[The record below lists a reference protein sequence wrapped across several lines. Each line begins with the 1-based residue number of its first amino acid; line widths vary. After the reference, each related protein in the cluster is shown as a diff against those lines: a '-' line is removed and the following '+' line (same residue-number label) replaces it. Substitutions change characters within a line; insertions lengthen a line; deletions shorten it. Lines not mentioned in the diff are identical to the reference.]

1 MVLAILEIR
10 FVGRG
15 GQGIVFLGLILSR
28 AAVIYEE
35 KNASN
40 IQDYGSSM
48 RGGST
53 ISDVIISDDEII
65 CPIVTKPDILVALT
79 DESLEEFTGT
89 LKEGGLLLIDE
100 NVKSFM
106 GNNFKIFR
114 IPSTQIAESDFKSGT
129 TANMIMLGALTGIT
143 GIVSEESVLNSLL
156 DVMEQL
162 DLKDNIKEKNV
173 QALIRGVKIGRDLT
187 KKKQA
192 N

>member
-1 MVLAILEIR
+1 MVTLEIR
-10 FVGRG
+10 FVGSG

-35 KNASN
+35 KNACN
-40 IQDYGSSM
+40 IQNYGSRM

-53 ISDVIISDDEII
+53 ISDVVISDDEIV
-65 CPIVTKPDILVALT
+65 CPIVMKPDILVALSE
-79 DESLEEFTGT
+79 ESLEEFTGS

-100 NVKSFM
+100 NVKSSLR
-106 GNNFKIFR
+106 NNFKIFK

-129 TANMIMLGALTGIT
+129 TANVIMLGALTGIT
-143 GIVSEESVLNSLL
+143 GVVSEESVLNSLL

-162 DLKDNIKEKNV
+162 DLKEKVKEKNI
-173 QALIRGVKIGRDLT
+173 QALIRGVKLGMDLA
-187 KKKQA
+187 KKNSA